1 MRVAV
6 IASMKRGLEHFVYR
20 ELTSLEKRGM
30 SISLYPTKQATGLYN
45 PKPEWDVHRWRP
57 LGVLA
62 AQPRCF
68 VRAPGTYLRLLRE
81 AAAMGAIVDFMLA
94 WYFART
100 MADASV
106 IYATFGDHKLFVG
119 YFCKRI
125 IGLPLVVTI
134 HAYEL
139 YQNPNPR
146 LFRRALAACDQ
157 IITVTEYNREI
168 LAERYGVD
176 PGRVAVVRITVDTE
190 RYRPADKFV
199 ILIVAYFVEKK
210 GHDVLF
216 EAVRRL
222 GRDDIEVW
230 VVGDVGPGEPVVDAR
245 ALAARRGVESQVVF
259 FGASVDRRS
268 KPSTGLATSSA
279 CPATTTAWAA
289 PKAFRRP
296 SPRPWLSASR
306 SSVPGT
312 SRSRASST
320 RSSSMKKTPK
330 DSRSPS
336 TTCTARRRSG
346 HVWGRRT
353 GGSPRSASRSATP
366 TRRRRSSPGSR
377 PALAATR
384 SPLPRPQRQPAPGS
398 NTPSRERASTV
409 NSEESHGRNTSTC

>member
-81 AAAMGAIVDFMLA
+81 AAAMGALVDFLLA
-94 WYFART
+94 WYFTRT

-259 FGASVDRRS
+259 FGALGGQALEALYRACDVFCLPSHHDSLGGAEGFPTAIAEAMAFGKPVISTRHVEIPRILDEILVDE
-268 KPSTGLATSSA
+268 KDPEGLARAIDYLYRSPEERARLGAKNRRIAEERFSLRNTDQTAAILSRLAAGAGRDTLTLAASA
-279 CPATTTAWAA
+279 ATAGTGQQYA
-289 PKAFRRP
+289 
-296 SPRPWLSASR
+296 
-306 SSVPGT
+306 VPGT
-312 SRSRASST
+312 
-320 RSSSMKKTPK
+320 
-330 DSRSPS
+330 
-336 TTCTARRRSG
+336 
-346 HVWGRRT
+346 
-353 GGSPRSASRSATP
+353 
-366 TRRRRSSPGSR
+366 
-377 PALAATR
+377 
-384 SPLPRPQRQPAPGS
+384 
-398 NTPSRERASTV
+398 RE
-409 NSEESHGRNTSTC
+409 HGE

>member
-259 FGASVDRRS
+259 FGALGGPALEALYRACDVFCLPSHHDSLGGAEGFPTAIAEAMAFGKPVISTRHVEIPRILDEILVDE
-268 KPSTGLATSSA
+268 KDPEGLARAIDYLYRSPEERARLGAKNRRIAEERFSLRNTDQ
-279 CPATTTAWAA
+279 TAAILSRLAAGAGRDTLTLAA
-289 PKAFRRP
+289 PA
-296 SPRPWLSASR
+296 ATAGTGQQYA
-306 SSVPGT
+306 VPGT
-312 SRSRASST
+312 
-320 RSSSMKKTPK
+320 
-330 DSRSPS
+330 
-336 TTCTARRRSG
+336 
-346 HVWGRRT
+346 
-353 GGSPRSASRSATP
+353 
-366 TRRRRSSPGSR
+366 
-377 PALAATR
+377 
-384 SPLPRPQRQPAPGS
+384 
-398 NTPSRERASTV
+398 RE
-409 NSEESHGRNTSTC
+409 HGE

>member
-62 AQPRCF
+62 AQPRSF
-68 VRAPGTYLRLLRE
+68 VRAPGIYLRLLRE
-81 AAAMGAIVDFMLA
+81 AAAMGALVDFLLA
-94 WYFART
+94 WYFTRT

-259 FGASVDRRS
+259 FGALGGQALEALYRACDVFCLPSHHDSLGGAEGFPTAIAEAMAFGKPVISTRHVEIPRILDEILVDE
-268 KPSTGLATSSA
+268 KDPEGLARAIDYLYRSPEERARLGAKNRRIAEERFSLRNTDQTAAILSRLAAGAGRDTLTLAASA
-279 CPATTTAWAA
+279 ATAGTGQQYA
-289 PKAFRRP
+289 
-296 SPRPWLSASR
+296 
-306 SSVPGT
+306 VPGT
-312 SRSRASST
+312 
-320 RSSSMKKTPK
+320 
-330 DSRSPS
+330 
-336 TTCTARRRSG
+336 
-346 HVWGRRT
+346 
-353 GGSPRSASRSATP
+353 
-366 TRRRRSSPGSR
+366 
-377 PALAATR
+377 
-384 SPLPRPQRQPAPGS
+384 
-398 NTPSRERASTV
+398 RE
-409 NSEESHGRNTSTC
+409 HGE

>member
-1 MRVAV
+1 
-6 IASMKRGLEHFVYR
+6 
-20 ELTSLEKRGM
+20 M

-68 VRAPGTYLRLLRE
+68 VRAPGIYLRLLRE
-81 AAAMGAIVDFMLA
+81 AAAMGALVDFLLA
-94 WYFART
+94 WYFTRT

-259 FGASVDRRS
+259 FGALGGQALEALYRACDVFCLPSHHDSLGGAEGFPTAIAEAMAFGKPVISTRHVEIPRILDEILVDE
-268 KPSTGLATSSA
+268 KDPEGLARAIDYLYRSPEERARLGAKNRRIAEERFSLRNTDQ
-279 CPATTTAWAA
+279 TAAILSRLAAGAGRDTLTLAA
-289 PKAFRRP
+289 PA
-296 SPRPWLSASR
+296 ATAGTGQQYA
-306 SSVPGT
+306 VPGT
-312 SRSRASST
+312 
-320 RSSSMKKTPK
+320 
-330 DSRSPS
+330 
-336 TTCTARRRSG
+336 
-346 HVWGRRT
+346 
-353 GGSPRSASRSATP
+353 
-366 TRRRRSSPGSR
+366 
-377 PALAATR
+377 
-384 SPLPRPQRQPAPGS
+384 
-398 NTPSRERASTV
+398 RE
-409 NSEESHGRNTSTC
+409 HGEL

>member
-1 MRVAV
+1 
-6 IASMKRGLEHFVYR
+6 
-20 ELTSLEKRGM
+20 M

-259 FGASVDRRS
+259 FGALGGQALEALYRACDVFCLPSHHDSLGGAEGFPTAIAEAMAFGKPVISTRHVEIPRILDEILVDE
-268 KPSTGLATSSA
+268 KDPEGLARAIDYLYRSPEERAHLGAKNRRIAEERFSLRNTDQTAAILSRLAAGAGRDTLTLAASA
-279 CPATTTAWAA
+279 ATAGTGQQYA
-289 PKAFRRP
+289 
-296 SPRPWLSASR
+296 
-306 SSVPGT
+306 VPGT
-312 SRSRASST
+312 
-320 RSSSMKKTPK
+320 
-330 DSRSPS
+330 
-336 TTCTARRRSG
+336 
-346 HVWGRRT
+346 
-353 GGSPRSASRSATP
+353 
-366 TRRRRSSPGSR
+366 
-377 PALAATR
+377 
-384 SPLPRPQRQPAPGS
+384 
-398 NTPSRERASTV
+398 RE
-409 NSEESHGRNTSTC
+409 HGE

>member
-1 MRVAV
+1 
-6 IASMKRGLEHFVYR
+6 
-20 ELTSLEKRGM
+20 M

-62 AQPRCF
+62 AQPRSF
-68 VRAPGTYLRLLRE
+68 VRAPGIYLRLLRE
-81 AAAMGAIVDFMLA
+81 AAAMGALVDFLLA
-94 WYFART
+94 WYFTRT

-259 FGASVDRRS
+259 FGALGGQALEALYRACDVFCLPSHHDSLGGAEGFPTAIAEAMAFGKPVISTRHVEIPRILDEILVDE
-268 KPSTGLATSSA
+268 KDPEGLARAIDYLYRSPEERARLGAKNRRIAEERFSLRNTDQTAAILSRLAAGAGRDTLTLAASA
-279 CPATTTAWAA
+279 ATAGTGQQYA
-289 PKAFRRP
+289 
-296 SPRPWLSASR
+296 
-306 SSVPGT
+306 VPGT
-312 SRSRASST
+312 
-320 RSSSMKKTPK
+320 
-330 DSRSPS
+330 
-336 TTCTARRRSG
+336 
-346 HVWGRRT
+346 
-353 GGSPRSASRSATP
+353 
-366 TRRRRSSPGSR
+366 
-377 PALAATR
+377 
-384 SPLPRPQRQPAPGS
+384 
-398 NTPSRERASTV
+398 RE
-409 NSEESHGRNTSTC
+409 HGE

>member
-1 MRVAV
+1 
-6 IASMKRGLEHFVYR
+6 
-20 ELTSLEKRGM
+20 M

-62 AQPRCF
+62 AQPRSF
-68 VRAPGTYLRLLRE
+68 VRAPGIYLRLLRE
-81 AAAMGAIVDFMLA
+81 AAAMGALVDFLLA
-94 WYFART
+94 WYFTRT

-259 FGASVDRRS
+259 FGALGGQALEALYRACDVFCLPSHHDSLGGAEGFPTAIAEAMAFGKPVISTRHVEIPRILDEILVDE
-268 KPSTGLATSSA
+268 KDPEGLARAIDYLYRSPEERARLGAKNRRIAEERFSLRNTDQTAAILSRLAAGAGRDTLTIAASA
-279 CPATTTAWAA
+279 ATAGTGQQYA
-289 PKAFRRP
+289 
-296 SPRPWLSASR
+296 
-306 SSVPGT
+306 VPGT
-312 SRSRASST
+312 
-320 RSSSMKKTPK
+320 
-330 DSRSPS
+330 
-336 TTCTARRRSG
+336 
-346 HVWGRRT
+346 
-353 GGSPRSASRSATP
+353 
-366 TRRRRSSPGSR
+366 
-377 PALAATR
+377 
-384 SPLPRPQRQPAPGS
+384 
-398 NTPSRERASTV
+398 RE
-409 NSEESHGRNTSTC
+409 HGE

>member
-62 AQPRCF
+62 AQPRSF
-68 VRAPGTYLRLLRE
+68 VRAPGIYLRLLRE

-259 FGASVDRRS
+259 FGALGGQALEALYRACDVFCLPSHHDSLGGAEGFPTAIAEAMAFGKPVISTRHVEIPRILDEILVDE
-268 KPSTGLATSSA
+268 KDPEGLALAIDYLYRSPEERARLGAKNRRIAEERFSLRNTDQTAAILSGLAAGAGRDTLTLAASA
-279 CPATTTAWAA
+279 ATAGTGQQYA
-289 PKAFRRP
+289 
-296 SPRPWLSASR
+296 
-306 SSVPGT
+306 VPGT
-312 SRSRASST
+312 
-320 RSSSMKKTPK
+320 
-330 DSRSPS
+330 
-336 TTCTARRRSG
+336 
-346 HVWGRRT
+346 
-353 GGSPRSASRSATP
+353 
-366 TRRRRSSPGSR
+366 
-377 PALAATR
+377 
-384 SPLPRPQRQPAPGS
+384 
-398 NTPSRERASTV
+398 RE
-409 NSEESHGRNTSTC
+409 HGE

>member
-1 MRVAV
+1 MAMRIAV
-6 IASMKRGLEHFVYR
+6 IASMKRGLEHFVFR
-20 ELTSLEKRGM
+20 ELMSLEKRGL
-30 SISLYPTKQATGLYN
+30 SISLYPTKQGPGLYN
-45 PKPEWDVHRWRP
+45 PKPEWDVLRWRP
-57 LGVLA
+57 LAVVA

-68 VRAPGTYLRLLRE
+68 LRAPATYLRLLRE
-81 AAAMGAIVDFMLA
+81 AVAMRAIVDFLLA
-94 WYFART
+94 WYFARSMT
-100 MADASV
+100 DASV

-125 IGLPLVVTI
+125 LGLPLVVTI

-176 PGRVAVVRITVDTE
+176 PERVAVVRITVDTD

-245 ALAARRGVESQVVF
+245 ALAAKRGVASQVVF
-259 FGASVDRRS
+259 FGALGGQALEALYRTCDVFCLPSHHDSLGGAEGFPTAIAEAMAFGKPVISTRHVEIPRILDEILVDE
-268 KPSTGLATSSA
+268 KDPEGLARAIDYLYRHPEERARLGEKNRRIAEERFSLRNTDKTAAILAGLASA
-279 CPATTTAWAA
+279 NKPDTANPATSVAEATAREPFAV
-289 PKAFRRP
+289 P
-296 SPRPWLSASR
+296 ASR
-306 SSVPGT
+306 DRG
-312 SRSRASST
+312 
-320 RSSSMKKTPK
+320 
-330 DSRSPS
+330 
-336 TTCTARRRSG
+336 
-346 HVWGRRT
+346 
-353 GGSPRSASRSATP
+353 
-366 TRRRRSSPGSR
+366 
-377 PALAATR
+377 
-384 SPLPRPQRQPAPGS
+384 Q
-398 NTPSRERASTV
+398 
-409 NSEESHGRNTSTC
+409 

>member
-1 MRVAV
+1 
-6 IASMKRGLEHFVYR
+6 
-20 ELTSLEKRGM
+20 M

-62 AQPRCF
+62 AQPRSF
-68 VRAPGTYLRLLRE
+68 VRAPGIYLRLLRE

-259 FGASVDRRS
+259 FGALGGQALEALYRACDVFCLPSHHDSLGGAEGFPTAIAEAMAFGKPVISTRHVEIPRILDEILVDE
-268 KPSTGLATSSA
+268 KDPEGLALAIDYLYRSPEERARLGAKNRRIAEERFSLRNTDQTAAILSGLAAGAGRDTLTLAASA
-279 CPATTTAWAA
+279 ATAGTGQQYA
-289 PKAFRRP
+289 
-296 SPRPWLSASR
+296 
-306 SSVPGT
+306 VPGT
-312 SRSRASST
+312 
-320 RSSSMKKTPK
+320 
-330 DSRSPS
+330 
-336 TTCTARRRSG
+336 
-346 HVWGRRT
+346 
-353 GGSPRSASRSATP
+353 
-366 TRRRRSSPGSR
+366 
-377 PALAATR
+377 
-384 SPLPRPQRQPAPGS
+384 
-398 NTPSRERASTV
+398 RE
-409 NSEESHGRNTSTC
+409 HGE